1 MYHNSDVTNINDF
14 GLQISMVCTLF
25 LLLVKLC
32 KQMYHFYDS
41 NGNYCFLFRMIV
53 GTEEEA
59 FPGDATVELRGNKFT
74 KGLVMADGPA
84 VGAMALG
91 TLLTITIREIR
102 YTNGLS
108 IT

>member
-1 MYHNSDVTNINDF
+1 
-14 GLQISMVCTLF
+14 
-25 LLLVKLC
+25 
-32 KQMYHFYDS
+32 
-41 NGNYCFLFRMIV
+41 MIV

-91 TLLTITIREIR
+91 ILLVITIKEI
-102 YTNGLS
+102 
-108 IT
+108 